1 MHTSEA
7 KKYSRK
13 DVDNLSKFV
22 QTDYLNKKEILK
34 FPDHYVALAVMVDDS
49 GVSADADGK
58 KIVPAG
64 TNVGGKDAPV
74 LENLDQPV
82 VDKNTPPAKATKDF
96 AVAEDDGGGD
106 INLTLTAV
114 APGTA
119 GNSITLTMSS
129 SSAASDDKVEVAVT
143 GTDIVVKPVV
153 NEGTVTSTIGDVV
166 NAINANADAKALV
179 VASADEDVLD
189 EVITKNI
196 TETALAGGSDGDV
209 TDAEGIL
216 LNDVDVTYGPAPG
229 AMLIHGFVDLN
240 KLPEVPAFGAAAALP
255 MIAFIK

>member
-7 KKYSRK
+7 KKYPRK

-34 FPDHYVALAVMVDDS
+34 FPDHYVALAVMVSDE
-49 GVSADADGK
+49 GVSVNANGK

-64 TNVGGKDAPV
+64 TIVGGKDAPV

-82 VDKNTPPAKATKDF
+82 VDKNIPPAKATKNF
-96 AVAEDDGGGD
+96 AVAEDDNGGD

-114 APGTA
+114 EPGTA

-129 SSAASDDKVEVAVT
+129 QAAAAGDEVEVVVT

-153 NEGTVTSTIGDVV
+153 DDGTVTSTIGDVV
-166 NAINANADAKALV
+166 NAINADADAKVLV

-196 TETALAGGSDGDV
+196 TQAALAGGSDGAV
-209 TDAEGIL
+209 TGAEGIL

-229 AMLIHGFVDLN
+229 AMLIHGFVAVD
-240 KLPEVPAFGAAAALP
+240 KLPEVPASGAAAALP